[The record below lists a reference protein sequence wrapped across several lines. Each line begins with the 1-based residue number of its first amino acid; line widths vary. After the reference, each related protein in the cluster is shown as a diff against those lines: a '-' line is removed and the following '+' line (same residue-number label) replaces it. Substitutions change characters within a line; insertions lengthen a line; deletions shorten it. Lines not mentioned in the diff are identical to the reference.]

1 MSSPAQP
8 SPQVLQAYHQRL
20 ETLYSSLPDLLTTEQ
35 EDKTGTEALEQDV
48 GKLDV
53 KEQNLEDRVN
63 KYCQEFLYIG
73 GAAGSTF
80 TDPSSSFPLIL
91 SPAETTLTKSSSHT
105 GLTDKIAKESSD
117 STASSHAN
125 HADIQ
130 AHNSKGPAIPNSM
143 PKAESKE
150 DLKKRAEELNK

>member
-8 SPQVLQAYHQRL
+8 SPEVLQAYHQRL

-73 GAAGSTF
+73 GPTPHKQDLTST
-80 TDPSSSFPLIL
+80 
-91 SPAETTLTKSSSHT
+91 
-105 GLTDKIAKESSD
+105 
-117 STASSHAN
+117 
-125 HADIQ
+125 
-130 AHNSKGPAIPNSM
+130 
-143 PKAESKE
+143 
-150 DLKKRAEELNK
+150 

>member
-20 ETLYSSLPDLLTTEQ
+20 ETLYHSLPDLLTTEQ
-35 EDKTGTEALEQDV
+35 QEDKTGIETLEQDV

-53 KEQNLEDRVN
+53 KEQNLQDRVN
-63 KYCQEFLYIG
+63 KYC
-73 GAAGSTF
+73 
-80 TDPSSSFPLIL
+80 
-91 SPAETTLTKSSSHT
+91 
-105 GLTDKIAKESSD
+105 LTDKIAKESSD

-130 AHNSKGPAIPNSM
+130 AHNSKGPAIPDSM

>member
-20 ETLYSSLPDLLTTEQ
+20 ETLYHSLPDLLTTEQ
-35 EDKTGTEALEQDV
+35 QEDKTGIETLEQDV

-53 KEQNLEDRVN
+53 KEQNLQDRVN

-73 GAAGSTF
+73 
-80 TDPSSSFPLIL
+80 
-91 SPAETTLTKSSSHT
+91 

-130 AHNSKGPAIPNSM
+130 AHNSKGPAIPDSM

>member
-1 MSSPAQP
+1 M
-8 SPQVLQAYHQRL
+8 
-20 ETLYSSLPDLLTTEQ
+20 PDHPVEQ
-35 EDKTGTEALEQDV
+35 
-48 GKLDV
+48 
-53 KEQNLEDRVN
+53 
-63 KYCQEFLYIG
+63 
-73 GAAGSTF
+73 GAAGSTL
-80 TDPSSSFPLIL
+80 TDPSSSFPPSLL
-91 SPAETTLTKSSSHT
+91 ETTLTKLSSHT

-130 AHNSKGPAIPNSM
+130 AHNSKGPAIPDSM

>member
-8 SPQVLQAYHQRL
+8 SPEVLQAYYQRL

-53 KEQNLEDRVN
+53 KEPNLQDRVN

-73 GAAGSTF
+73 GPTPHKQDLTST
-80 TDPSSSFPLIL
+80 
-91 SPAETTLTKSSSHT
+91 
-105 GLTDKIAKESSD
+105 
-117 STASSHAN
+117 
-125 HADIQ
+125 
-130 AHNSKGPAIPNSM
+130 
-143 PKAESKE
+143 
-150 DLKKRAEELNK
+150 

>member
-20 ETLYSSLPDLLTTEQ
+20 ETLYQSLPDLLTTEQ

-53 KEQNLEDRVN
+53 KEQNLQDRVN
-63 KYCQEFLYIG
+63 KPHINLNTMPDHPVEQ
-73 GAAGSTF
+73 GAAGS
-80 TDPSSSFPLIL
+80 
-91 SPAETTLTKSSSHT
+91 
-105 GLTDKIAKESSD
+105 LTDKIAKESSD

-130 AHNSKGPAIPNSM
+130 AHNSKGPAIPDSM

>member
-20 ETLYSSLPDLLTTEQ
+20 ETLYQSLPDLLITEQ
-35 EDKTGTEALEQDV
+35 EDRTGTETLEQDV

-73 GAAGSTF
+73 GPTPYKRDLTST
-80 TDPSSSFPLIL
+80 
-91 SPAETTLTKSSSHT
+91 
-105 GLTDKIAKESSD
+105 
-117 STASSHAN
+117 
-125 HADIQ
+125 
-130 AHNSKGPAIPNSM
+130 
-143 PKAESKE
+143 
-150 DLKKRAEELNK
+150 